1 MAVLIE
7 KAEDINLKKN
17 NEVDQILGRPPSW
30 ILRWGITFLFF
41 ALLIFVVLSWLIKY
55 PDVLTSQVIITT
67 ESPAIRVVADANS
80 EIKELWVKNNQSVKK
95 DEIIAILNSTAEYK
109 DIETLQVFLDKL
121 GAYRRPSD
129 FSRTRPLENL
139 QLGSLQISYA
149 ALTDKL
155 KEYGY
160 FSGRKGVF
168 GKIESLRAQ
177 INSTEDLIEN
187 LKRQQKTLSEELALA
202 QKNYK
207 RQEELEAN
215 GLVSKI
221 DLEKSQTEFL
231 RYKRELENI
240 STLIINNTITKEQI
254 RTDIIDLRE
263 GRQVGNSDRQLD
275 IIEDIER
282 LKNEIIN
289 WKQSYLIKSPITG
302 KISFSKV
309 WSEQQFVKTN
319 EEVFVVVPPN
329 GIGEVVAK
337 AYLPIQNS
345 GKVSPG
351 QVIKIRMDGFNYQE
365 YGVIEALVKDISLVP
380 TSFGEN
386 TDEFYVLEVDL
397 PDGLTTTYDKSI
409 PFRQEMR
416 GVGIIT
422 TKERRILVRIFDKL
436 YSAFKN

>member
-1 MAVLIE
+1 MATLIE

-30 ILRWGITFLFF
+30 ILRWGITFLFI
-41 ALLIFVVLSWLIKY
+41 ALLIFVALAWLIKY
-55 PDVLTSQVIITT
+55 PDVLTSQVTVST

-80 EIKELWVKNNQSVKK
+80 EIKQLRVKNNQYVKK

-109 DIETLQVFLDKL
+109 DIETLQAFLDKL
-121 GAYRRPSD
+121 GSYRRPSD

-160 FSGRKGVF
+160 FSGRTGVF
-168 GKIESLRAQ
+168 GKIESLLAQ
-177 INSTEDLIEN
+177 INSTEDLIDN
-187 LKRQQKTLSEELALA
+187 LKRQQKTLAEELALA
-202 QKNYK
+202 QKNYT
-207 RQEELEAN
+207 RQVELEAE

-221 DLEKSQTEFL
+221 VLEKSQTEFL

-275 IIEDIER
+275 IIEDVER
-282 LKNEIIN
+282 LKNEILN
-289 WKQSYLIKSPITG
+289 WKQSYLIKAPIAG
-302 KISFSKV
+302 NISFSKV
-309 WSEQQFVKTN
+309 WSEQQFVKAN
-319 EEVFVVVPPN
+319 EEVFVVVPP
-329 GIGEVVAK
+329 GGVGEIVAK

-345 GKVSPG
+345 GKVSKG
-351 QVIKIRMDGFNYQE
+351 QVIKVRLDGYNYQE
-365 YGVIEALVKDISLVP
+365 YGVVEALVKDISLVP
-380 TSFGEN
+380 TSFADING
-386 TDEFYVLEVDL
+386 EFYVLEVDL
-397 PDGLTTTYDKSI
+397 PNGLTTTYDKLI

-436 YSAFKN
+436 YSAVKN

>member
-1 MAVLIE
+1 MAILIE

-30 ILRWGITFLFF
+30 ILRWGITFLFL
-41 ALLIFVVLSWLIKY
+41 ALFIFLALSWFIQY
-55 PDVLTSQVIITT
+55 PDVLTSQVTITT
-67 ESPAIRVVADANS
+67 ESPAIRVVADTNS
-80 EIKELWVKNNQSVKK
+80 EIKELLVKNNQQVKK
-95 DEIIAILNSTAEYK
+95 DDIIAILNSTADYQ
-109 DIETLQVFLDKL
+109 DIEKLQAFLDKL
-121 GAYRRPSD
+121 GTYQRQSD

-160 FSGRKGVF
+160 FSGRTGVF
-168 GKIESLRAQ
+168 GKIESLRTQ
-177 INSTEDLIEN
+177 INSTEDLIDN
-187 LKRQQKTLSEELALA
+187 LKRQQKTLAEELALA
-202 QKNYK
+202 QKNFK

-221 DLEKSQTEFL
+221 DLEKSQTDFL

-275 IIEDIER
+275 IIEDVER

-289 WKQSYLIKSPITG
+289 WRQSYLIKSPITG
-302 KISFSKV
+302 RISFSKV
-309 WSEQQFVKTN
+309 WSEQQFVKAN
-319 EEVFVVVPPN
+319 EEIFVVVPPN
-329 GIGEVVAK
+329 GVGEIIAK

-345 GKVSPG
+345 GKVSTD
-351 QVIKIRMDGFNYQE
+351 QVVKIRLDGFNYQE
-365 YGVIEALVKDISLVP
+365 YGVVEAMVKDISLVP
-380 TSFGEN
+380 TSIDGFEGA
-386 TDEFYVLEVDL
+386 FYVLEVDL
-397 PDGLTTTYDKSI
+397 PNGLQTTYDKSI

-416 GVGIIT
+416 GLGIIT

-436 YSAFKN
+436 YSAIKN

>member
-1 MAVLIE
+1 MATLIE

-41 ALLIFVVLSWLIKY
+41 ALLIFVALSWLIKY
-55 PDVLTSQVIITT
+55 PDVLTSQVTITT
-67 ESPAIRVVADANS
+67 ESPAIRVVADTNS
-80 EIKELWVKNNQSVKK
+80 EIKELRVKNKQQVKK
-95 DEIIAILNSTAEYK
+95 DEIIAVLNSTAEYK
-109 DIETLQVFLDKL
+109 DIETLQTFLDKL
-121 GAYRRPSD
+121 RSYKRPSD
-129 FSRTRPLENL
+129 FSRTKPLENL
-139 QLGSLQISYA
+139 QLGRLQISYA

-160 FSGRKGVF
+160 FSGRTGVF

-177 INSTEDLIEN
+177 INSTEDLVDN
-187 LKRQQKTLSEELALA
+187 LKRQQKTLAEELAIA

-221 DLEKSQTEFL
+221 NLEKSQTEYL
-231 RYKRELENI
+231 RYKREFENI

-275 IIEDIER
+275 IIEDVER
-282 LKNEIIN
+282 LKNEILN
-289 WKQSYLIKSPITG
+289 WKQSFLITSPISG
-302 KISFSKV
+302 NINFSKV
-309 WSEQQFVKTN
+309 WSEQQFVKVN

-329 GIGEVVAK
+329 GVGEVIGK
-337 AYLPIQNS
+337 AFLPIQNS
-345 GKVSPG
+345 GKLLKD
-351 QVIKIRMDGFNYQE
+351 QIMKIRLDGFNYQE
-365 YGVIEALVKDISLVP
+365 YGVVEARVKDFSLVP
-380 TSFGEN
+380 VSLDNIEG
-386 TDEFYVLEVDL
+386 EFYVLEIDL
-397 PDGLTTTYDKSI
+397 PNGLTTTYDKSI

-422 TKERRILVRIFDKL
+422 TKERRIIIRIFDKL

>member
-1 MAVLIE
+1 MAILIE
-7 KAEDINLKKN
+7 KADDINLKKN

-30 ILRWGITFLFF
+30 ILRWGITFVFF
-41 ALLIFVVLSWLIKY
+41 ALLIFLGLSWLIQY
-55 PDVLTSQVIITT
+55 PDVLYSEVTITT

-80 EIKELWVKNNQSVKK
+80 EIKELRVKNNQQVKK
-95 DEIIAILNSTAEYK
+95 DDIIAILNSTAEYK
-109 DIETLQVFLDKL
+109 DIEALQFFLDKL
-121 GAYRRPSD
+121 GSYRRPSD
-129 FSRTRPLENL
+129 FSRTRPLQNL

-160 FSGRKGVF
+160 FSGRTGVF
-168 GKIESLRAQ
+168 GKIESMRAQ
-177 INSTEDLIEN
+177 INSTDDLRDN

-202 QKNYK
+202 QKNYN
-207 RQEELEAN
+207 RQQELEAN

-240 STLIINNTITKEQI
+240 STLIINNTISKEQI
-254 RTDIIDLRE
+254 RTNIIDLKE

-282 LKNEIIN
+282 LKNEVLN
-289 WKQSYLIKSPITG
+289 WKQSYLIKSPIAG
-302 KISFSKV
+302 NISFSKV
-309 WSEQQFVKTN
+309 WSEQQFVKAN

-329 GIGEVVAK
+329 GVGQIVAK

-345 GKVSPG
+345 GKVSTG
-351 QVIKIRMDGFNYQE
+351 QIIKIRMDGFNYQE
-365 YGVIEALVKDISLVP
+365 YGVIQALVKDISLVP
-380 TSFGEN
+380 TSFG
-386 TDEFYVLEVDL
+386 DSAGEFYVLEVDL
-397 PDGLTTTYDKSI
+397 PNGLTTTYDKSI

-416 GVGIIT
+416 GVGIVT

>member
-1 MAVLIE
+1 MAILIE

-30 ILRWGITFLFF
+30 ILRWGITFLFL
-41 ALLIFVVLSWLIKY
+41 ALLIFLALSWLIQY
-55 PDVLTSQVIITT
+55 PDVLTSEVIITT
-67 ESPAIRVVADANS
+67 ESPAIRVVADTNS
-80 EIKELWVKNNQSVKK
+80 EIKELRVKNNQQVKK
-95 DEIIAILNSTAEYK
+95 DEIIAVLNSTAEYQ
-109 DIETLQVFLDKL
+109 DIEKLQAFLDKL
-121 GAYRRPSD
+121 GTYKRPSD

-139 QLGSLQISYA
+139 QLGSLQIAYA

-160 FSGRKGVF
+160 FSGRTGVF

-177 INSTEDLIEN
+177 INSTEDLIDN
-187 LKRQQKTLSEELALA
+187 LKRQQKTLTEELALA

-221 DLEKSQTEFL
+221 ELEKSQTEFL

-275 IIEDIER
+275 IIEDVER
-282 LKNEIIN
+282 LKNEILN
-289 WKQSYLIKSPITG
+289 WKQSFLIKSPITG
-302 KISFSKV
+302 RISFSKV
-309 WSEQQFVKTN
+309 WSEQQFVKAN

-329 GIGEVVAK
+329 GVGAVIAK

-345 GKVSPG
+345 GKASIG
-351 QVIKIRMDGFNYQE
+351 QVVKIRLDGFNYQE
-365 YGVIEALVKDISLVP
+365 YGVVQAIVNDISLVP
-380 TSFGEN
+380 TSLEN
-386 TDEFYVLEVDL
+386 VEGTFYVLEVDL
-397 PDGLTTTYDKSI
+397 PNGLQTTYNKSI

-416 GVGIIT
+416 GLGVIT

-436 YSAFKN
+436 YSAVKN